1 MNKKSK
7 ALNNNLLVMPDASKT
22 KKKERERYLKKRI
35 NNLFD
40 NLEEWIADT
49 GYILK
54 RISINLDNNSL
65 PAAEIY
71 LNKKI
76 ITSLKP
82 IGLWGFGVN
91 CQINIEAKN
100 EKNYI
105 YDLADETSEPQWE
118 LVYISGKKSKKL
130 NKILFR
136 NLLKRITGE

>member
-1 MNKKSK
+1 M
-7 ALNNNLLVMPDASKT
+7 
-22 KKKERERYLKKRI
+22 
-35 NNLFD
+35 
-40 NLEEWIADT
+40 
-49 GYILK
+49 K
-54 RISINLDNNSL
+54 RISINIDNSSL

-76 ITSLKP
+76 VTSLRP

-105 YDLADETSEPQWE
+105 YDLAEESSEPQWE
-118 LVYISGKKSKKL
+118 LVYKSGKNSKKL

-136 NLLKRITGE
+136 NLLKRISGE

>member
-7 ALNNNLLVMPDASKT
+7 ASNNNLLIMPDVSKT
-22 KKKERERYLKKRI
+22 KKKERERYLRNRI

-40 NLEEWIADT
+40 DLDEWIEGT
-49 GYILK
+49 EYRLK
-54 RISINLDNNSL
+54 RISINIDNNSL

-76 ITSLKP
+76 ITSLRP

-105 YDLADETSEPQWE
+105 YDLADESSESQWE
-118 LVYISGKKSKKL
+118 LVYKSGKNSKKL